1 MRSRMISLAI
11 ALILAAASLAAF
23 SLSQEPQSSPPPDQS
38 SATPTAGKLQSTT
51 RDLSKLAPLQQQM
64 YLSAERGGEWLR
76 RANRPDGRF
85 VCGFIPALK
94 TPIEGDYYLRQ
105 AGAAFA
111 LARVARFLGE
121 ERHAA
126 LARQAILTLLLD
138 TAPDSA
144 DPQMRH
150 TTLPGVVV
158 NRLAAAGLLVA
169 AIHELPAPG
178 DDLLEQAEQLCAFI
192 RKQQQSDGSLSLS
205 DDSTVEIEP
214 GAVNLYPG
222 LALYG
227 LVRSQ
232 QLRPAPWKID
242 LVHKALPYYRNYW
255 QSHQSMAF
263 VPWQTAMSAEAF
275 CLTKEKVF
283 VDYVGQMNDW
293 LCDLQYVRLDARHPL
308 WIGGF
313 MEWADG
319 KPNTAVP
326 HADSA
331 FYAESLAEACRVAH
345 ESGDAPRLQRYREAL
360 ERSLQF
366 LNTLQYTDANTQHF
380 AEWYRPALVG
390 AFYTSHQ
397 NGDIRIDYT
406 QHAVCALVQYLK
418 YSREW

>member
-1 MRSRMISLAI
+1 MISLAI
-11 ALILAAASLAAF
+11 VLVLAAASLAAI
-23 SLSQEPQSSPPPDQS
+23 SLSQEQQSSPSDQS
-38 SATPTAGKLQSTT
+38 SSLPTGAKPQPTT
-51 RDLSKLAPLQQQM
+51 RDLSKLTPLQQQM
-64 YLSAERGGEWLR
+64 YLSAERAGEWLR
-76 RANRPDGRF
+76 RANRADGRF
-85 VCGFIPALK
+85 VPGFIPALK
-94 TPIEGDYYLRQ
+94 SPIEGDYYLRQ

-111 LARVARFLGE
+111 LGRIARFLGE
-121 ERHAA
+121 ERYAA
-126 LARQAILTLLLD
+126 LSRQAILTLLLD
-138 TAPDSA
+138 TAVDSA
-144 DPQMRH
+144 DPQTRH
-150 TTLPGVVV
+150 TTLPSVVV
-158 NRLAAAGLLVA
+158 NPLAAAGLLVA

-178 DDLLEQAEQLCAFI
+178 DDLLEQAEQLCSFI
-192 RKQQQSDGSLSLS
+192 RKRQQSDGSLSLS
-205 DDSTVEIEP
+205 DGSAEVIEP
-214 GAVNLYPG
+214 GGTDIYPG

-232 QLRPAPWKID
+232 QLRPAPWKVD
-242 LVHKALPYYRNYW
+242 LLGKALPYYRNYW

-263 VPWQTAMSAEAF
+263 VPWQTAASAETF
-275 CLTKEKVF
+275 CLTKEKAF
-283 VDYVGQMNDW
+283 ADYVGQMNDW
-293 LCDLQYVRLDARHPL
+293 LCDLQYARLDARHPL

-319 KPNTAVP
+319 KANSAIP

-331 FYAESLAEACRVAH
+331 FYAESLAEACRVARD
-345 ESGDAPRLQRYREAL
+345 SGDTQRLERYREAL